1 MPFTSMDSDAP
12 GDVGAVGDIVR
23 RIESAENAGDS
34 DDIAEMMADD
44 AVIMVPNQ
52 PVQEGKSACVGFVR
66 EVLSG
71 LLEEFNR
78 RIAYVSAEVR
88 VVGDFA
94 FDRGSFSVTV
104 SPRSGGDTTQE
115 TGKYL
120 FLYSRDADR
129 LWKIARAIVNLDDRD
144 GESAE
149 TT

>member
-1 MPFTSMDSDAP
+1 MDSDAP